1 MEKKYKKFIE
11 FLKVIDSGVEIKI
24 GGNIYVKGYDDDDK
38 SLIAMKVFSYNSI
51 DGKENGKDKLLEP
64 PLIQDLNGMI
74 NFIDKNLDD
83 DELELSMLD
92 VVLNKAIIHKA
103 KT

>member
-51 DGKENGKDKLLEP
+51 DGK
-64 PLIQDLNGMI
+64 
-74 NFIDKNLDD
+74 
-83 DELELSMLD
+83 
-92 VVLNKAIIHKA
+92 
-103 KT
+103 